1 MAGEKDWRRTE
12 REEGK
17 RKSSMR
23 KKLDEIFA
31 QDGKV
36 MNFLYRTGELILL
49 NMVFLLS
56 CIPIVTVGSALTSF
70 YYATIK
76 SVRRERGAPV
86 KEYFGSMKRTIKK
99 GILLVLELAVWF
111 GLLYLGRR
119 YSQVNERTHMVI
131 VYNVLM
137 LLSAAVAVYV
147 FPVLSRFEMKLANCW
162 KLAFLMCIRFFPY
175 TVVIMAGTA
184 GIAWLLFYILPMP
197 CILFIPGL
205 WCLVITFMMEPAL
218 LAYMP
223 KPEEGQEDAWY
234 YDTGKSDKDRVKKAG
249 RKKLEKNKG

>member
-1 MAGEKDWRRTE
+1 
-12 REEGK
+12 
-17 RKSSMR
+17 MR
-23 KKLDEIFA
+23 KKLDELFA

-36 MNFLYRTGELILL
+36 MSFLYRMGELILL
-49 NMVFLLS
+49 NIVFLIS
-56 CIPIVTVGSALTSF
+56 CIPVVTIGSALTSF

-76 SVRRERGAPV
+76 SIRRERGAPIR
-86 KEYFGSMKRTIKK
+86 EYFGSMKRTMKK
-99 GILLVLELAVWF
+99 GILLVLELAAWF

-119 YSQVNERTHMVI
+119 YSQVNERTHMVT

-147 FPVLSRFEMKLANCW
+147 FPVLSRFEMKLASCW

-175 TVVIMAGTA
+175 TAVIMAGTA

-205 WCLVITFMMEPAL
+205 WCLGITFMMEHAL
-218 LAYMP
+218 LCYMP

-234 YDTGKSDKDRVKKAG
+234 YETGKPDKGTRMKKGFFSARRQSSQRDG
-249 RKKLEKNKG
+249 PEKNQET